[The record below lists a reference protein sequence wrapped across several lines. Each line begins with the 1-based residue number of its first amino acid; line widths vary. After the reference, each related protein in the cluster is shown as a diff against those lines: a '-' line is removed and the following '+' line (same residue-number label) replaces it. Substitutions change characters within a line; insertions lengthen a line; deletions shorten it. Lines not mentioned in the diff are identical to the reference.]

1 MFCYNIKIIIII
13 FLFYLVDDRYDR
25 IKYKINYYTLKL
37 YYYQTIWLEHAYVQR
52 LYYLSVDLNSL
63 KLCYL

>member
-37 YYYQTIWLEHAYVQR
+37 YYYQTYVER